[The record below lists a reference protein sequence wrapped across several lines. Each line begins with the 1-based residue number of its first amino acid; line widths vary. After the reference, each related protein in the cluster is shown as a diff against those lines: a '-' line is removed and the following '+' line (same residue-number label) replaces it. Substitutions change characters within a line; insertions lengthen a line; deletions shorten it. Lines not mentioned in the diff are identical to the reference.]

1 MEPKKPKRSIFYY
14 YAMMMLFVM
23 LLNVLVFPS
32 MLERQTVEITYSK
45 FEQMLD
51 KNEIK
56 TVNLDNDKIAIEP
69 KKKDDRNIYV
79 TGNMNDPELIEKLNA
94 KMYRSAKKFLEKIL
108 LL

>member
-56 TVNLDNDKIAIEP
+56 TVNLDNDKISIEP
-69 KKKDDRNIYV
+69 KKKTTETY
-79 TGNMNDPELIEKLNA
+79 T
-94 KMYRSAKKFLEKIL
+94 
-108 LL
+108 